1 MERIKTLLITGSN
14 GFVGQSFLK
23 HISNLPS
30 EMQPNEIVLVNRNS
44 PVIPNLELK
53 NKCTMSFVMADL
65 TKPWKIN
72 QNISHVLNLA
82 GDGSVNAYSKES
94 AQNFIKICN
103 NLSDWAMKNKPEVIV
118 HASSGA
124 CFYNTLKDISFKDKQ
139 YLIDSRIQGEIILEG
154 ITKNAE
160 INVLSARLFTFIGPN
175 ILDKMQYAASFF
187 IRNAIENRL
196 ITVSGNSKTIRS
208 YMHQSTMSDWI
219 YKCLVRKEPEGIV
232 SIGSPVAVT
241 IEELV
246 DFISSRTNA
255 KVIFNDTIIK
265 PSVYIPNLDREFDYL
280 GVTEGPKWQDSMDE
294 CINIYSKRR

>member
-23 HISNLPS
+23 YISNLPN
-30 EMQPNEIVLVNRNS
+30 EIQPNEIVLVNRNS
-44 PVIPNLELK
+44 PVFPNLELK
-53 NKCTMSFVMADL
+53 NKSTISYVMADL
-65 TKPWKIN
+65 TKPWEIN
-72 QNISHVLNLA
+72 QKISHVLNLA

-103 NLSDWAMKNKPEVIV
+103 NLSDWAKKSNPEVIV

-124 CFYNTLKDISFKDKQ
+124 CFYNSLKDTSFKDKQ
-139 YLIDSRIQGEIILEG
+139 YLIDSRIQGEIILG
-154 ITKNAE
+154 RITKNSE

-175 ILDKMQYAASFF
+175 ILDKTQYAASIF
-187 IRNAIENRL
+187 IRNAIENKL

-219 YKCLVRKEPEGIV
+219 YKCLVRKQPEGIV

-241 IEELV
+241 IQELV
-246 DFISSRTNA
+246 NFISSRTNA
-255 KVIFNDTIIK
+255 KVVFSDTIIK
-265 PSVYIPNLDREFDYL
+265 PSFYLPNLDREFDYL
-280 GVTEGPKWQDSMDE
+280 GVTEGPKWQDSIDE
-294 CINIYSKRR
+294 CINIYSKRG

>member
-23 HISNLPS
+23 HISNLPG

-208 YMHQSTMSDWI
+208 YMHQSTMSEWI